1 MKKFTGMIIGLSLS
15 AMLSFGLV
23 PSQSKQETHGNISK
37 TNYVIVQSS
46 HGDTW

>member
-1 MKKFTGMIIGLSLS
+1 MIIGLSLS